1 MLLLRFVLD
10 LPPAQIAPLTDAATR
25 PEATADSDVDLL
37 AFDAPAAFADWS
49 DVLLRS
55 PYLRERPWGSAFIDD
70 PWPPRLP
77 KELHPALTQELQ
89 ARYSQQAVGA
99 PHSLSFLTVDSQC
112 RVRLEA
118 HEAALALDVAIP
130 TTQGSDGGGLALP
143 RDVAALLQPLPLL
156 QEADLL
162 SALDPLN
169 STPDS
174 TDTTALLLARQALQ
188 RLGALW
194 HDDLRL
200 LDVLRLYADHPLPG
214 VRGSVIAVAS
224 HVGYR
229 LFLLERAACET
240 DALLRRVLRTVTAW
254 TTEGTAAPAT
264 PQGAA

>member
-10 LPPAQIAPLTDAATR
+10 LPPAQIPPLIDAATS
-25 PEATADSDVDLL
+25 PESAAEAAVDLL

-49 DVLLRS
+49 DALLRS
-55 PYLRERPWGSAFIDD
+55 PHLRARAWGSAFIDD

-89 ARYSQQAVGA
+89 NRYSQQAAGA
-99 PHSLSFLTVDSQC
+99 PHSLSFLTVESGC

-118 HEAALALDVAIP
+118 HEAALALDVAIL
-130 TTQGSDGGGLALP
+130 TTPGDGGGLALP

-162 SALDPLN
+162 SALAPLN

-174 TDTTALLLARQALQ
+174 ADATALLLARQALQ

-214 VRGSVIAVAS
+214 VRASVIAVAS

-254 TTEGTAAPAT
+254 TTEGTAAPA
-264 PQGAA
+264 PPRGAA